1 MKNCKGEY
9 LNPDQ
14 SNASCMEDILAIKE
28 VTDQFINQNSDK
40 HFFASSLKFMNM
52 KVDFSFEFIVHW
64 KSIYWTNSGTY
75 MQGRIPKTSG
85 IEMGSKVSHSR

>member
-14 SNASCMEDILAIKE
+14 RNASCMDDILAIKE

-40 HFFASSLKFMNM
+40 HFFCIMLEVYEHES
-52 KVDFSFEFIVHW
+52 
-64 KSIYWTNSGTY
+64 
-75 MQGRIPKTSG
+75 
-85 IEMGSKVSHSR
+85 

>member
-40 HFFASSLKFMNM
+40 HFFPSYLKFMNM
-52 KVDFSFEFIVHW
+52 KVDFSFDFIY
-64 KSIYWTNSGTY
+64 SALEIYIIHKFWNL
-75 MQGRIPKTSG
+75 
-85 IEMGSKVSHSR
+85 HSRSYPQNQWH

>member
-1 MKNCKGEY
+1 
-9 LNPDQ
+9 
-14 SNASCMEDILAIKE
+14 MEDILAIKE

-40 HFFASSLKFMNM
+40 HFFASYLKFMNM